1 MIFQTHI
8 ILGIVLFILTRNLF
22 GGGNEIIFFLL
33 VLLGAILPD
42 IDSKNSKINKWSG
55 IVGIIA
61 TFFAK
66 HRGIFHS
73 VLFHL
78 ALFFVL
84 IPLIGVY
91 YASGL
96 FLGYLA
102 HFIGDGVTK
111 AGLAPL
117 YPLSLYK
124 IKGPLKVGG
133 IVEGIILILLFTWIV
148 LRFI

>member
-1 MIFQTHI
+1 MLFHTHI
-8 ILGIVLFILTRNLF
+8 LLGIVLFILTRTLF

-42 IDSKNSKINKWSG
+42 IDSKNSKINRWSG
-55 IVGIIA
+55 IIGIIA

-73 VLFHL
+73 VLFHV
-78 ALFFVL
+78 ALLFVL
-84 IPLIGVY
+84 TPLIGVY

-96 FLGYLA
+96 FLGYIA
-102 HFIGDGVTK
+102 HFVGDGVTK

-124 IKGPLKVGG
+124 IKGPLRVGG
-133 IVEGIILILLFTWIV
+133 FVEGIILVVLFTWIV
-148 LRFI
+148 FRFV

>member
-1 MIFQTHI
+1 MLFQTHI
-8 ILGIVLFILTRNLF
+8 LLGIVLFILTRNLF

-42 IDSKNSKINKWSG
+42 IDSKNSKINRWSG
-55 IVGIIA
+55 IIGIIA

-84 IPLIGVY
+84 TPIIGVY

-124 IKGPLKVGG
+124 IKGPLKVGSFF
-133 IVEGIILILLFTWIV
+133 EGVILLLLFVWIA
-148 LRFI
+148 LRFV